1 MSWNINEA
9 IAWYKIQGAPRDQSA
24 LVSLLKEVQE
34 SSGGSIPTAALE
46 PLAQGLGVKES
57 YLAAVIRRFPS
68 LRMDAERLLELCA
81 GPNCGKH
88 SALAATADKLR
99 AAGITVRFVPCMRM
113 CGKGPNIRWN
123 GQIYHGATEELLEDL
138 AGAGKNSE
146 K

>member
-9 IAWYKIQGAPRDQSA
+9 IACYKTQGAPRDQSA

-57 YLAAVIRRFPS
+57 YLAAVIRRLPS

-88 SALAATADKLR
+88 SDLAATADKLR

-138 AGAGKNSE
+138 AGAGKGSE
-146 K
+146 E